1 MGASIEEIKR
11 LKDLTGVGLTSAKKA
26 LEEADGDFEKAV
38 EAMRVKGISKADTK
52 SEREAK
58 AGLIEAYVHS
68 DRIGV
73 MVEVNC
79 ETDFVARTDDFKNF
93 AHDIAMHIA
102 ASAPRYISEADV
114 TPEALKKEEQL
125 IRAELK
131 ESGKPDEM
139 IDKITEGKLKKFHE
153 EVCLLNQPYIKNPDQ
168 KVGDLLKETIA
179 KLGENM
185 VIRQMSRIELG
196 GQTDGSGN

>member
-1 MGASIEEIKR
+1 MGIGIEEIKR
-11 LKDLTGVGLTSAKKA
+11 LKDLTGVGLTAAKKA
-26 LEEADGDFEKAV
+26 LEEVDGDFDKAV
-38 EAMRVKGISKADTK
+38 EAMRVKGISKADKK

-58 AGLIEAYVHS
+58 AGLIEAYVHG

-79 ETDFVARTDDFKNF
+79 ETDFVARTDDFKSF
-93 AHDIAMHIA
+93 AHDIALHIA
-102 ASAPRYISEADV
+102 AAAPRYLSKGDV
-114 TPEALKKEEQL
+114 TEDDLKKEEEL

-131 ESGKPDEM
+131 EQGKPDDM
-139 IDKITEGKLKKFHE
+139 IEKITQGKLNKFYE
-153 EVCLLNQPYIKNPDQ
+153 EVCLLSQAFVKNPDQ
-168 KVGDLLKETIA
+168 TVEEYLKETIA

-196 GQTDGSGN
+196 GQVNGTRN

>member
-1 MGASIEEIKR
+1 MAITIDEIKR
-11 LKDLTGVGLTSAKKA
+11 LKDLTGVGLTQAKKA
-26 LEEADGDFEKAV
+26 LEEADGDFDKAV
-38 EAMRVKGISKADTK
+38 EEMRVKGISKADKK

-58 AGLIEAYVHS
+58 AGVIEAYVHGE
-68 DRIGV
+68 RIGV

-93 AHDIAMHIA
+93 AHDVALHVA
-102 ASAPRYISEADV
+102 ASAPRYISQDDVTEAD
-114 TPEALKKEEQL
+114 LKKEEEL

-131 ESGKPDEM
+131 EEGKPDDM
-139 IDKITEGKLKKFHE
+139 IDKITTGKLNKFYE
-153 EVCLLNQPYIKNPDQ
+153 EVCLLNQPFVKNPDQ
-168 KVGDLLKETIA
+168 TVGDYLKETIA

>member
-1 MGASIEEIKR
+1 MGASIEEIKS

>member
-102 ASAPRYISEADV
+102 ASAPRSISEADV

>member
-1 MGASIEEIKR
+1 MGASIEEIKS

-168 KVGDLLKETIA
+168 KVRDLLKETIA

>member
-1 MGASIEEIKR
+1 MGTSIEEIKR
-11 LKDLTGVGLTSAKKA
+11 LKDLTGVGLTAAKKA
-26 LEEADGDFEKAV
+26 LEEANGDFDKAV
-38 EAMRVKGISKADTK
+38 EEMRIKGISKADKK

-58 AGLIEAYVHS
+58 AGLVEAYVHG

-73 MVEVNC
+73 IVEVNC

-93 AHDIAMHIA
+93 AHDVALHIA
-102 ASAPRYISEADV
+102 AASPRFISKDDV
-114 TPEALKKEEQL
+114 TEDVLQEEEKL

-131 ESGKPDEM
+131 EEGKPDDM
-139 IDKITEGKLKKFHE
+139 IDKITMGKLNKFYE
-153 EVCLLNQPYIKNPDQ
+153 EVCLLNQAFVKNPDQ
-168 KVGDLLKETIA
+168 TVEDYLKETIA

-196 GQTDGSGN
+196 GQTNGSGN